1 MIRAHLTHI
10 ERINPPVNAVV
21 TLTAEQALREA
32 TAADHAPP
40 RGEVRGPLHGVP
52 IGYKDL
58 TETAGIRTT
67 FGSPLY
73 RDYVP
78 TQDAL
83 VVTRIKHAG
92 AITLGKTNTPEFGAG
107 SQTFNPVFGATLN
120 PYDLTK
126 TCGGSSGGAA
136 VALACGRWPMAAI
149 SAARC
154 VIQRAFVMWWGSA
167 RRSAGRR
174 VGRQSSGGLR
184 LAVVGPMGRDGHS
197 TSRTNHYFRHE
208 HQTFRAGLH
217 LANNIQEPAV
227 VAEREIG

>member
-1 MIRAHLTHI
+1 MIRAHLAHI
-10 ERINPPVNAVV
+10 ERINPPVNAVG

-40 RGEVRGPLHGVP
+40 RDEVRGPLHGVP
-52 IGYKDL
+52 IGHKDL

-126 TCGGSSGGAA
+126 TCGM
-136 VALACGRWPMAAI
+136 LPLAAI
-149 SAARC
+149 SADRC